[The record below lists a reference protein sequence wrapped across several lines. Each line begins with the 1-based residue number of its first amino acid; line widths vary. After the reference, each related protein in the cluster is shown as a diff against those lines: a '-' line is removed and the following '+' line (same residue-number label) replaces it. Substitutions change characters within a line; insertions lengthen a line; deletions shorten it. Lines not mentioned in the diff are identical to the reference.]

1 MVVLSSA
8 CTLEGDCDGTDGG
21 VGGLGTSPG
30 PLTAVAVPESASVA
44 PEVSGIPDV
53 PRLDAVLTIPETW
66 ETPPATLPVRSA
78 T

>member
-1 MVVLSSA
+1 M
-8 CTLEGDCDGTDGG
+8 GG
-21 VGGLGTSPG
+21 VGLGTSPG

-44 PEVSGIPDV
+44 SPTSEVSGIPDV

>member
-1 MVVLSSA
+1 M
-8 CTLEGDCDGTDGG
+8 GG
-21 VGGLGTSPG
+21 VGFGTSPG

-53 PRLDAVLTIPETW
+53 PRLEAVLTIPETW